1 MCQCF
6 GMDTIA
12 ELAKGLWDVWGEMY
26 EAFMDLFPKVLVFT
40 LWIICG
46 IIILPCVYV
55 SGVLYPLW
63 TEWGDKM

>member
-1 MCQCF
+1 MF
-6 GMDTIA
+6 DA
-12 ELAKGLWDVWGEMY
+12 VWEFIPGI
-26 EAFMDLFPKVLVFT
+26 FSLV